1 MSARKQTEIKRCDK
15 GFSDKDGR
23 SLWEKN
29 MQENE
34 KRLRANWVWMKL
46 AEMYGNS
53 FTKSFGH
60 QASDT
65 WVNGLALLDKSEVVE
80 GLNKLLIDGH
90 VFPPSLPEFIKLGK
104 RVKKPTYHNV
114 LTLPKLRTEEE
125 RRNGLTQIKNLMD
138 KNK

>member
-1 MSARKQTEIKRCDK
+1 MGIK
-15 GFSDKDGR
+15 
-23 SLWEKN
+23 
-29 MQENE
+29 MQDRE

-46 AEMYGNS
+46 HEMYGNS

-60 QASDT
+60 QPSDT

-104 RVKKPTYHNV
+104 RVKKPAYHNV
-114 LTLPKLRTEEE
+114 LTLPKLRTEAE
-125 RRNGLTQIKNLMD
+125 RTHGLTQIKNLMG

>member
-1 MSARKQTEIKRCDK
+1 MGIK
-15 GFSDKDGR
+15 
-23 SLWEKN
+23 
-29 MQENE
+29 MQDRE

-46 AEMYGNS
+46 HEMYGNS

-60 QASDT
+60 QPSDT

-114 LTLPKLRTEEE
+114 IAISERRTEAE
-125 RRNGLTQIKNLMD
+125 RTHGLTQIKNLMG

>member
-1 MSARKQTEIKRCDK
+1 MGKK
-15 GFSDKDGR
+15 
-23 SLWEKN
+23 

-46 AEMYGNS
+46 QEMYGNS

-114 LTLPKLRTEEE
+114 LTLPKLRTEAE
-125 RRNGLTQIKNLMD
+125 RTHGLKKIQELMG